1 MVDEC
6 ASFYV
11 AATQTTATV
20 VANAIYFLTMY
31 PKTKQRLCTEIQENL
46 ASAKG
51 DWDEVL
57 SYDSLT
63 TGNWSYLS

>member
-1 MVDEC
+1 MLSDSLFKNNETLMVDEC

-31 PKTKQRLCTEIQENL
+31 PKTKQRLCTEI
-46 ASAKG
+46 
-51 DWDEVL
+51 
-57 SYDSLT
+57 
-63 TGNWSYLS
+63 